1 MTIDRDSTVI
11 PDAVLS
17 LLRERWTYEQ
27 RPYEVATIARAEA
40 FSDPR
45 YFSYEPGHPAPGSN
59 TVAGGELSFDVAQA
73 LSDHP
78 DFAGLVKE
86 QRGFVQVNEFA
97 ELAMTEFYGEVYAA
111 WDKLRERLQ
120 AAKRGEAM
128 TARRTEV

>member
-1 MTIDRDSTVI
+1 MTNDKKTNVI

-17 LLRERWTYEQ
+17 LLKERWMSEQ
-27 RPYEVATIARAEA
+27 QPYETAALARAGA
-40 FSDPR
+40 FSEPR

-78 DFAGLVKE
+78 DFVGLVKE

-97 ELAMTEFYGEVYAA
+97 EFALSEFLGEVYAA
-111 WDKLRERLQ
+111 WDKLRERLE
-120 AAKRGEAM
+120 AAKRGQA
-128 TARRTEV
+128 TPAARTEV